1 MSPSQADLQRLALIR
16 RGIYILV
23 AVAVIVPYLVEI
35 PVPFEA
41 SPWSEAL
48 YRRVDGLK
56 PGSHVLLA
64 FDYAPGSKEELYPM
78 SLSLLRHCFKKD
90 LIPVVM
96 THWPN
101 GVGLSKQLCEKAAE
115 ESKKMWGKEKVSG
128 RDYVFLGFRPGYQ
141 NLVLNM
147 GENLKAAF
155 AEDYYGK
162 PTQDME
168 SLKGVDSLEHI
179 DLAVDIAA
187 GNTVEMWVA
196 YGSDRFDF
204 PLGAGVTA
212 VMAPDLYPFLQSKQ
226 LVGFL
231 GGLRG
236 AADYEQLLDKPEDA
250 TRGMPSQSVTHLLL
264 IVLIVAAN
272 VRFIAGRFRRKGGI

>member
-1 MSPSQADLQRLALIR
+1 MSPSQAALKRHEVIR
-16 RGIYILV
+16 RGIYVLV
-23 AVAVIVPYLVEI
+23 AVVVIVPYLIRTDVS
-35 PVPFEA
+35 FDA
-41 SPWSEAL
+41 SPWSQKL
-48 YRRVDGLK
+48 YSQTDKLE

-78 SLSLLRHCFKKD
+78 SLALLRHCFKKD
-90 LIPVVM
+90 LIPIVM

-101 GVGLSKQLCEKAAE
+101 GVGLSKQLCERAAAE
-115 ESKKMWGKEKVSG
+115 SKEMWGTEKISG

-147 GENLKAAF
+147 GESLKGAF
-155 AEDYYGK
+155 AVDYYGK
-162 PTQDME
+162 PTGDMPA
-168 SLKGVDSLEHI
+168 LKGVDTLEDI
-179 DLAVDIAA
+179 DLAIDIAA
-187 GNTVEMWVA
+187 GTTVEMWIA

-236 AADYEQLLDKPEDA
+236 AADYEQLLGKPEDA
-250 TRGMPSQSVTHLLL
+250 TRGMPSQSYTHLLL
-264 IVLIVAAN
+264 IALIVSAN
-272 VRFIAGRFRRKGGI
+272 AVFIAGLLRRRAGK

>member
-1 MSPSQADLQRLALIR
+1 MAIAQGDIRRLATIR
-16 RGIYILV
+16 RVIYVLV
-23 AVAVIVPYLVEI
+23 AVAVIVPYLVKTD
-35 PVPFEA
+35 VSFEA
-41 SPWSEAL
+41 GNWSQKL
-48 YRRVDGLK
+48 YRQVDQLK

-78 SLSLLRHCFKKD
+78 SLAILRHCFKKD
-90 LIPVVM
+90 LVPIVL

-101 GVGLSKQLCEKAAE
+101 GVGLSKEVCEKAAAD
-115 ESKKMWGKEKVSG
+115 SKKLWGKEKVSG

-155 AEDYYGK
+155 TKDFYDQ
-162 PTQDME
+162 PTQDMVA
-168 SLKGVDSLEHI
+168 LKGVDSLEDI
-179 DLAVDIAA
+179 DLGIDIAA
-187 GNTVEMWVA
+187 GATVEMWIA
-196 YGSDRFDF
+196 YGSDRFGF

-236 AADYEQLLDKPEDA
+236 AADYELLLGKPADA
-250 TRGMPSQSVTHLLL
+250 VRGMPSQSLTHILL

-272 VRFIAGRFRRKGGI
+272 ARFIAGRFRRKAED